1 MIKFL
6 LIHIKNIFYQE
17 LKQIITILRLMV
29 DQPINYLIK
38 KYDKV
43 RKISTWKGDD
53 YTTGCLLDY
62 SYFRKN
68 YRLLAADLSKQKSIR
83 RWF

>member
-29 DQPINYLIK
+29 ETFMINQLMIQLNNMMKLEKYLQ
-38 KYDKV
+38 DKV
-43 RKISTWKGDD
+43 MIILQVV
-53 YTTGCLLDY
+53 Y
-62 SYFRKN
+62 
-68 YRLLAADLSKQKSIR
+68 
-83 RWF
+83 